1 VLNYKGNVLNNRLF
15 TKVCLLTLL
24 STALFACSSTD
35 DEESDPTLAA
45 ELTEINNA
53 FSPRIVWSKNVGNGV
68 DDYFSRLKPVAGY
81 GKIYSANR
89 IGDVYAFD
97 LETGKKVWHA
107 DLQKNSSSDSF
118 FASSKSALLAGGP
131 TIGMNK
137 VFIGSENGEVY
148 SLDADSGSLVW
159 QAQVKGEV
167 ISAPAVDN
175 GTLVVNSASGILKA
189 FDATEGTEQWKI
201 EQDVPALTLRGV
213 SSPALAGGGA
223 VIGSSDGTLTVFIL
237 ESGQQGWTVEV
248 GEASGSTE
256 LERVIDIDSKPLI
269 YGDKVY
275 AISAKGNL
283 VALDLRSGRMLWKRQ
298 YSSFRQLSMSGNNL
312 FLTDVKGH
320 VYAIDRANGLERWSQ
335 LALTNR
341 SVTGPAILA
350 DHVVVGD
357 YEGYLHWLDK
367 ESGEIVARYQLD
379 SSGIFSTPTV
389 AKEILYVQSR
399 DGDLQAI
406 ATP

>member
-1 VLNYKGNVLNNRLF
+1 MLNYKGNVLNNRLF

-97 LETGKKVWHA
+97 LNTGKKVWHA

-283 VALDLRSGRMLWKRQ
+283 VALELRTGRLLWKRQ

>member
-1 VLNYKGNVLNNRLF
+1 MLNYKGNVLNNRLF

-97 LETGKKVWHA
+97 LNTGKKVWHA

>member
-1 VLNYKGNVLNNRLF
+1 MLNYKGNVLNNRLF

-97 LETGKKVWHA
+97 LNTGKKVWHA

-283 VALDLRSGRMLWKRQ
+283 VALELRTGRLLWKRQ

-341 SVTGPAILA
+341 SVTGPAVLA
-350 DHVVVGD
+350 NHVVVGD

>member
-97 LETGKKVWHA
+97 LDTGKKVWHA

>member
-1 VLNYKGNVLNNRLF
+1 MLNYKGNVLNNRLF

-97 LETGKKVWHA
+97 LDTGKKVWHA

>member
-68 DDYFSRLKPVAGY
+68 ADYFSRLKPVAGY

-97 LETGKKVWHA
+97 LDTGKKVWHA